1 MNRMIDIK
9 YVLILIFQIACTNT
23 YAQVKSYVP
32 AKKHIVRT
40 EYVTRE
46 IIDTLEAERI
56 FNEMRPA
63 LIENNHTDITSWDQ
77 WLLGEDEIP
86 YKEITDTIITEMDAT
101 ENDVWN
107 YIESLDLVSDKT
119 KDAAFIAPTLMLT
132 NKTWLLKRSHQ
143 NFRIWFEDEY
153 GLLHAFHEHDITGK
167 LHFNINGKF
176 IIERIV
182 EPFIWSSGEEVP
194 SGTIWKVT
202 YNGSWV
208 RHKKEYIC
216 MKPNVTSVRV
226 LCIKYQG
233 TPYQQ
238 LSERMKSNVN
248 DEIIESIKRIKEKM
262 LTQQTTLRYL
272 YGGYPNTKDRSL
284 CERLDEYFL
293 VLGKH
298 IYVNKDKFYEVYE
311 KSIK

>member
-1 MNRMIDIK
+1 
-9 YVLILIFQIACTNT
+9 
-23 YAQVKSYVP
+23 
-32 AKKHIVRT
+32 
-40 EYVTRE
+40 
-46 IIDTLEAERI
+46 
-56 FNEMRPA
+56 
-63 LIENNHTDITSWDQ
+63 
-77 WLLGEDEIP
+77 
-86 YKEITDTIITEMDAT
+86 
-101 ENDVWN
+101 
-107 YIESLDLVSDKT
+107 
-119 KDAAFIAPTLMLT
+119 
-132 NKTWLLKRSHQ
+132 
-143 NFRIWFEDEY
+143 
-153 GLLHAFHEHDITGK
+153 
-167 LHFNINGKF
+167 
-176 IIERIV
+176 
-182 EPFIWSSGEEVP
+182 
-194 SGTIWKVT
+194 
-202 YNGSWV
+202 
-208 RHKKEYIC
+208 

-284 CERLDEYFL
+284 CEKLDEYFL